1 MHWHS
6 RRGITD
12 NHWNCIFKAML
23 YLPVDA
29 RPDAMSLISNLY
41 EQHGSAIQKS
51 CEQGQTNVVGFVFDQ
66 APHLKEKVVA
76 GWMEILRS
84 GNTHQNLSGRRYV
97 VKSNA
102 KAWGIMD
109 DSPIFKECMAAN
121 MRRTL
126 HLPAHFIL
134 PEDNVLEYYQR
145 NSTIKFIQFVLD
157 QSTELRDAI
166 FNAWIAE
173 LRSEDIDKVTSLV
186 ELIEEHAEELG
197 IADES
202 IDNPNKP
209 NPYQEAIAAGIRIT
223 NKDDVDS
230 PYHFHSKLKEKRAET
245 VTIPML
251 WETME
256 GMRFCTNPAFLPS
269 LSQLL
274 VKARDLPETSAFF
287 SDMVNHLRTQAA
299 QSPEFCD
306 RVHKQTGFSW
316 SEINAGALGGS
327 HLQHLL
333 KVDASYETVSS
344 TRVKF
349 IRIMDTLK
357 KIVRQTSWI
366 ARCLFSLCSLQSNIA
381 KWAKI
386 KEYEPIIQQCKAATH
401 SLK

>member
-1 MHWHS
+1 MHGREHA
-6 RRGITD
+6 TD
-12 NHWNCIFKAML
+12 
-23 YLPVDA
+23 
-29 RPDAMSLISNLY
+29 SS
-41 EQHGSAIQKS
+41 
-51 CEQGQTNVVGFVFDQ
+51 
-66 APHLKEKVVA
+66 
-76 GWMEILRS
+76 
-84 GNTHQNLSGRRYV
+84 
-97 VKSNA
+97 
-102 KAWGIMD
+102 
-109 DSPIFKECMAAN
+109 SPC
-121 MRRTL
+121 
-126 HLPAHFIL
+126 HFIL

-349 IRIMDTLK
+349 IRIMDTLRK
-357 KIVRQTSWI
+357 NCQANLMDCEVPFLSMLASIQHCKVGKDEGIRTYYTAMQGCDAFAQVDGIEDPKDYIHRLCLQKVEHIISGDDPTLIRRIIGIHKGYIV
-366 ARCLFSLCSLQSNIA
+366 N
-381 KWAKI
+381 
-386 KEYEPIIQQCKAATH
+386 
-401 SLK
+401 